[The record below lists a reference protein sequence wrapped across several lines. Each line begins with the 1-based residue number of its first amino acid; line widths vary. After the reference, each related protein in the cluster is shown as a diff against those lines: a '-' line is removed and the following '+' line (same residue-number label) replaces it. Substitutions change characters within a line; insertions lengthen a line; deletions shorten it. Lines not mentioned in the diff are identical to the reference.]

1 MTVLDIGIQKIEQQ
15 YTNKIQ
21 YETIDNNKL
30 IDLIKNETWDEV
42 YIHNNP
48 DIGYNIFSGKLEEII
63 KKAIIVKTFN
73 TKTRKRKPWITAGII
88 KSMNKRDELHQR
100 CLKNIGNDDIKT
112 EYIYYRNK
120 ITNLV
125 KKAKATYMK
134 NLIYCTGNIDNKKIW
149 EGVSNIT
156 NKTKSKDDIKF
167 IIKNNTIIKE
177 KQEMANTFNFHYA
190 NVGSNLAEKIEKSPP
205 MVNADMN
212 YTLFLHPTD
221 ETEIKKCITELKN
234 KKAPGKDGIKAETI
248 KLIVDYIVKPIC
260 FVFNNVLESGIYPD
274 KLKIAV
280 IKPLFKHG
288 DKTAIENYRP
298 ISLIS
303 NFSKILEKI
312 IKNRLTKYV
321 SKHNIIAETQYG
333 FQEHKSTND
342 AIAKLTSLMYDAL
355 DKSNP
360 SLVVFL
366 DLAKAFDT
374 VSHSQLLQKLQSVG
388 CVGEYHFNS
397 SQIT

>member
-1 MTVLDIGIQKIEQQ
+1 
-15 YTNKIQ
+15 
-21 YETIDNNKL
+21 
-30 IDLIKNETWDEV
+30 
-42 YIHNNP
+42 
-48 DIGYNIFSGKLEEII
+48 
-63 KKAIIVKTFN
+63 
-73 TKTRKRKPWITAGII
+73 
-88 KSMNKRDELHQR
+88 
-100 CLKNIGNDDIKT
+100 
-112 EYIYYRNK
+112 
-120 ITNLV
+120 
-125 KKAKATYMK
+125 
-134 NLIYCTGNIDNKKIW
+134 
-149 EGVSNIT
+149 
-156 NKTKSKDDIKF
+156 
-167 IIKNNTIIKE
+167 
-177 KQEMANTFNFHYA
+177 MANAFNFHYA

-205 MVNADMN
+205 IVNADMN

-221 ETEIKKCITELKN
+221 ETEIIKCITELKN
-234 KKAPGKDGIKAETI
+234 EKAPGKDGIKAETI

-321 SKHNIIAETQYG
+321 SKHNIVAETQYG

-374 VSHSQLLQKLQSVG
+374 ISHSQLLQKLQSVG
-388 CVGEYHFNS
+388 CRGVPFQLFSNYLKGRKQCVKIDNNISEYEIVKYGVPQGTVLGPILFTIYINDILTQNS
-397 SQIT
+397 DGRMISFADDKLYFTQAKAGTH